1 MHPQVKKLLYLFFI
15 LILVAVV
22 LPVGCSRMKEKWRQV
37 SGTRAPDSDLEGE
50 AMAPPE
56 AKQEE
61 VVIDGKTWVRSRNPY
76 YLLIPNEPEY
86 IYAEKGKELITA
98 KQFILAGLAKQFGL
112 ETKSKES
119 KGIPPEKVQEMV
131 QKEVDRLLREQ
142 GLRALYSQ
150 GQGKPYG
157 VMGRY
162 VAVYPAPESIRSLE
176 GPNYA
181 LSTTLSEYLSRQKGV
196 KIASPDRVRA
206 VLSKAQVMTGGTLTN
221 HQTLQALGDTT
232 GVQALILTRV
242 VPATGRNPNF
252 LVLEVYD
259 TFKGTKID
267 GIAYPVEG
275 TPDLLA
281 IQNFVRS
288 NALRLAAALVEVD
301 WFGRVEFVKE
311 GNVYLN
317 LGDSAGLKV
326 GDRLKVVTPGQEV
339 VNPNTHA
346 LLGFTSD
353 QSQGELKIT
362 ELLGSTGAVAQV
374 VSGGPFKSNDK
385 VKALR

>member
-1 MHPQVKKLLYLFFI
+1 MPPQVKKLSYLIFI
-15 LILVAVV
+15 LILAAVL
-22 LPVGCSRMKEKWRQV
+22 LPAGCSRAKEKWRQI

-56 AKQEE
+56 SRQED

-86 IYAEKGKELITA
+86 IYAEKGRELKTA
-98 KQFILAGLAKQFGL
+98 KSLILAGLARQLGW
-112 ETKSKES
+112 EQKSKE
-119 KGIPPEKVQEMV
+119 KGIPPEKVKEMV
-131 QKEVDRLLREQ
+131 QKEVDRLLQEQ
-142 GLRALYSQ
+142 GLRALSKP
-150 GQGKPYG
+150 GQLQSNR
-157 VMGRY
+157 VFGRY
-162 VAVYPAPESIRSLE
+162 VAVVPELESARSLE

-181 LSTTLSEYLSRQKGV
+181 LATKLSEYLAKQKDV
-196 KIASPDRVRA
+196 KVAGPGKVRA
-206 VLSKAQVMTGGTLTN
+206 ALAKARVTGSLTG
-221 HQTLQALGDTT
+221 HKTLQALGEAT
-232 GVQALILTRV
+232 GVQALVLTRV
-242 VPATGRNPNF
+242 VPASGKNPNF
-252 LVLEVYD
+252 LVMEVYD

-281 IQNFVRS
+281 IQNFVQS
-288 NALRLAAALVEVD
+288 NALRLAADLIEVD

-311 GNVYLN
+311 GNVYLS

-326 GDRLKVVTPGQEV
+326 GDRLKVVVPGQEV

-346 LLGFTSD
+346 VLGFTND
-353 QSQGELKIT
+353 QSQGELKIK
-362 ELLGSTGAVAQV
+362 ELLGNTGAVAQV
-374 VSGGPFKSNDK
+374 VSGGPFKTNDK

>member
-1 MHPQVKKLLYLFFI
+1 MHPQIKKLLFLFLT
-15 LILVAVV
+15 LILVAVL
-22 LPVGCSRMKEKWRQV
+22 LPAGCSRAKEKWRQI

-56 AKQEE
+56 SKQET

-86 IYAEKGKELITA
+86 IYAEQGKELKTA
-98 KQFILAGLAKQFGL
+98 KQMLLAGLARQLGWEQKA
-112 ETKSKES
+112 KEA
-119 KGIPPEKVQEMV
+119 KGIPQEQVQEMV
-131 QKEVDRLLREQ
+131 RKEVDRLLREQ
-142 GLRALYSQ
+142 GLSALSKGGRLSASRIY
-150 GQGKPYG
+150 
-157 VMGRY
+157 GRY
-162 VAVYPAPESIRSLE
+162 VAVYPAPESVRSME

-181 LSTTLSEYLSRQKGV
+181 LATTLSEYLGRQKGI
-196 KIASPDRVRA
+196 KIASPEKVRA
-206 VLSKAQVMTGGTLTN
+206 ALIKAQVTGSLTN
-221 HQTLQALGDTT
+221 YKALQALGDTS
-232 GVQALILTRV
+232 GAQALILTRV
-242 VPATGRNPNF
+242 VPPSGRNPTF

-259 TFKGTKID
+259 TFRGTKID

-288 NALRLAAALVEVD
+288 NALRLAAALMEVD

-311 GNVYLN
+311 GKVYLS

-339 VNPNTHA
+339 VNPNTKA
-346 LLGFTSD
+346 VLGYTSD
-353 QSQGELKIT
+353 ESQGELKIT
-362 ELLGSTGAVAQV
+362 ELLGNTGAVAQV
-374 VSGGPFKSNDK
+374 VSGGPFKTNDK
-385 VKALR
+385 VKAVR

>member
-1 MHPQVKKLLYLFFI
+1 MHPQVKKLLYWVFI
-15 LILVAVV
+15 LTLTVV
-22 LPVGCSRMKEKWRQV
+22 LLPVGCSRMKERWRQV

-50 AMAPPE
+50 PMAPPE

-61 VVIDGKTWVRSRNPY
+61 VVIDGKTWVRSKNPY
-76 YLLIPNEPEY
+76 YLTLPGEPEY
-86 IYAEKGKELITA
+86 VYAEKGRELRTFQSVLMA
-98 KQFILAGLAKQFGL
+98 SLARQFGL
-112 ETKSKES
+112 DTKSKEAQGVP
-119 KGIPPEKVQEMV
+119 KEKVQEMV
-131 QKEVDRLLREQ
+131 RQEVDRLLQEQ
-142 GLRALYSQ
+142 GLRALSKK
-150 GQGKPYG
+150 GQLQSSK
-157 VMGRY
+157 VFGRY
-162 VAVYPAPESIRSLE
+162 VAVFPAPESVRSLE

-181 LSTTLSEYLSRQKGV
+181 LATTLAEFLAKQKDI
-196 KIASPDRVRA
+196 KIAYPEKVRA
-206 VLSKAQVMTGGTLTN
+206 ALSKAQLTGPLTN
-221 HQTLQALGDTT
+221 YKVLQTLGDTS

-242 VPATGRNPNF
+242 VPGSGRTPYF

-259 TFKGTKID
+259 TFKGTKVD

-275 TPDLLA
+275 PPDLLA

-288 NALRLAAALVEVD
+288 NSLRVASALMDVD

-339 VNPNTHA
+339 VNPNTHTV
-346 LLGFTSD
+346 LGFTSD
-353 QSQGELKIT
+353 ESQGTIKIT
-362 ELLGSTGAVAQV
+362 ELLGNSGAVAQV
-374 VSGGPFKSNDK
+374 VSGGPFKTNDK

>member
-1 MHPQVKKLLYLFFI
+1 MHPQVKKLLYLVFI
-15 LILVAVV
+15 MILAVV
-22 LPVGCSRMKEKWRQV
+22 LLPAGCSRMKEKWRQV

-86 IYAEKGKELITA
+86 IYAEKGTELKTA
-98 KQFILAGLAKQFGL
+98 KQFILAGLAKQLGW
-112 ETKSKES
+112 EPKSKEG
-119 KGIPPEKVQEMV
+119 KGIPEEKVKEMV

-142 GLRALYSQ
+142 GLGALYSQ
-150 GQGKPYG
+150 GRGKPYG

-162 VAVYPAPESIRSLE
+162 VAVYPAPETTRSLE

-181 LSTTLSEYLSRQKGV
+181 LATNLSEFLSRQKGI
-196 KIASPDRVRA
+196 KIASPGKVRA
-206 VLSKAQVMTGGTLTN
+206 VLSKTEVMTGGTLTQ
-221 HQTLQALGDTT
+221 HRTLQELGNTT

-242 VPATGRNPNF
+242 VPATGKNPNF
-252 LVLEVYD
+252 MVLEVYD

-275 TPDLLA
+275 PPDLLA

-288 NALRLAAALVEVD
+288 NALRIAAALVEVD

-326 GDRLKVVTPGQEV
+326 GDRLKVVIPGQEV
-339 VNPNTHA
+339 INPNTHTV
-346 LLGFTSD
+346 LGFTSD
-353 QSQGELKIT
+353 ESQGVLKIT
-362 ELLGSTGAVAQV
+362 ELLGNTGAVAQV
-374 VSGGPFKSNDK
+374 VSGGPFKTNDK
-385 VKALR
+385 VKAVK